1 MNAPFTPPALRA
13 EIASSFLRAATGEV
27 RAGRNARALF
37 TTLTCLVVATHGSL
51 AFAQGAGDDP
61 FAGIEE
67 MVVVGTAASSLFQ
80 NQEVSAIAFDED
92 YLEAIGASDISDVAQ
107 FTPNL
112 EIRTPFAASNPTL
125 FIRGVGI
132 RDFNANS
139 SSSVAVYNDEIYMN
153 SPAGQL
159 AQLFDVSNIDVLRG
173 PQTTMY
179 GRNANAGTIRV
190 LARKPTGTPGVTGS
204 VTVGRFNQLE
214 FEAAV
219 ENVIVPDVL
228 TMRTAARWNQRDG
241 TTKNR
246 CADIDYQFRRRPGVG
261 SRDGR
266 TDIGRQN
273 ALRYN
278 VSSQCY
284 DNQNVDP
291 GLSPPG
297 NGWSRDEV
305 PGVKE
310 WVNDTKNWAAR
321 TIIRF
326 QHEFLDMDW
335 QLNLHGGQNRGDARQ
350 FQMVGAD
357 QQQIETSPGPA
368 VGNLDADGY
377 VDNDN
382 RHPFRNRQQRGVIYS
397 PFQGNPYEGDYNNV
411 QKEKIDLFGGNLT
424 GEMQM
429 GDYTLKLISGYEWN
443 KRAST
448 INLDGNPRASLE
460 PFLSN
465 SAYQLTNEARL
476 DFDDGG
482 GFTWQLG
489 GMFLY
494 ESLEVHNEFAL
505 SLALPQVHQS
515 YTFFTR
521 YTAVWAKFEWNPVET
536 FKLQAGGRF
545 NYENKELNLNS
556 RRFRV
561 QYGTGVLTPVA
572 FGANSPMAGQPIP
585 SREAFGHAEE
595 FGWAGDVTATYS
607 PAADVNFYV
616 RYARGWKG
624 PHINGGVVSPGQ
636 EGTDSGSLT
645 DPVKPE
651 IVDSIEAGLKG
662 EFWSNRIRW
671 NWAFFYYDYQNI
683 QVFQLKNIGGGVP
696 VQELING
703 EDADVLGVEMELDVK
718 PFEGWAHPIMEG
730 LWFRLT
736 FAWLDSK
743 YTDFV
748 NTFEVQNGGD
758 TPSITTVSEVFTG
771 NQLVNSPELSFI
783 GFVQWPLPVGE
794 AGVILPRFDWSFKD
808 KVYFNANNSE
818 RLKQDPLWI
827 LNFRVTYQ
835 SPSET
840 FSVSGWIENLTDQ
853 AYTVDVF
860 NLARLRSAVLHAV
873 GDPRTY
879 GLTFRVNF

>member
-1 MNAPFTPPALRA
+1 VNAPFTLRVLRA
-13 EIASSFLRAATGEV
+13 EIARPSLRAASGEV
-27 RAGRNARALF
+27 CAGRNAHALF
-37 TTLTCLVVATHGSL
+37 AMLVCLVVATSGSI
-51 AFAQGAGDDP
+51 AFAQGADDDP

-92 YLEAIGASDISDVAQ
+92 YLEAIGASDISDVAT

-179 GRNANAGTIRV
+179 GRNANAGAIRV
-190 LARKPTGTPGVTGS
+190 IARKPTGTPGVTGS

-214 FEAAV
+214 LEAAI

-228 TMRTAARWNQRDG
+228 TMRTSARWNQRDG

-246 CADIDYQFRRRPGVG
+246 CADIDYSQLPPPPRN
-261 SRDGR
+261 SLDGR

-273 ALRYN
+273 GLRRR
-278 VSSQCY
+278 VFLQCF
-284 DNQNVDP
+284 DTQNIEP
-291 GLSPPG
+291 TLSPPG
-297 NGWSRDEV
+297 NGWTRGVV
-305 PGVKE
+305 PPVKE

-350 FQMVGAD
+350 FQVIGAD
-357 QQQIETSPGPA
+357 QQQIETSPGSA
-368 VGNLDADGY
+368 VGNLDADEY
-377 VDNDN
+377 VDSDN
-382 RHPFRNRQQRGVIYS
+382 RHAFRNRQQSGQIYS
-397 PFQGNPYEGDYNNV
+397 PFQGNPFEGDYNNV
-411 QKEKIDLFGGNLT
+411 EKEKIDLFGGSLT

-448 INLDGNPRASLE
+448 INLDGNPYASLE

-465 SAYQLTNEARL
+465 TAYQLTNEARL

-494 ESLEVHNEFAL
+494 ESLEVRNRFRL
-505 SLALPQVHQS
+505 SLPLPETHQS

-521 YTAVWAKFEWNPVET
+521 YTAVWAKFEWNPIET

-545 NYENKELNLNS
+545 NYENKELNLDS
-556 RRFRV
+556 QRFIV
-561 QYGTGVLTPVA
+561 QFGTGVLTPE
-572 FGANSPMAGQPIP
+572 GPPGSPFPP
-585 SREAFGHAEE
+585 REAFGHAEE
-595 FGWAGDVTATYS
+595 FGWAGDVIATYS

-624 PHINGGVVSPGQ
+624 PHINGGVVAPGQ
-636 EGTDSGSLT
+636 AGTDAGNLT
-645 DPVKPE
+645 TPVKSE

-683 QVFQLKNIGGGVP
+683 QVFQLKNSGGQVP

-758 TPSITTVSEVFTG
+758 SPSVTTVSEVFTG
-771 NQLVNSPELSFI
+771 NQLVNSPNLSFI

-794 AGVILPRFDWSFKD
+794 AGVIVPRFDWSFKD

-818 RLKQDPLWI
+818 RLKQDPLWL

-860 NLARLRSAVLHAV
+860 NLARLRSAILHAI

-879 GLTFRVNF
+879 GLTLRVNF